1 MKRKTIIWLI
11 VAAVVVG
18 GIVYMKLKGAPPTE
32 VSVGAVSSGDIEEL
46 ISASGSIESETLVK
60 ISSDVSGEI
69 THIFVD
75 IGDTVHVGQPLVR
88 IRPDNYQSAAE
99 RARAGMMAQEASSEQ
114 TEASIRQA
122 ELRLA
127 KAKAD
132 LARVKNL
139 VAKEVSSEADLIAAQ
154 STYDVALREL
164 EAAKSSAQAA
174 KFNVRS
180 AKASLKDAELT
191 LSKTEILSPING
203 SVLNLISKRG
213 ERVVGTA
220 QMSGTTIMSLAAI
233 NDLQV
238 RIQLNENDVN
248 SVRIG
253 QEARVRV
260 DAAEDTVFRGVVKNV
275 SNINKDKTTSDAVT
289 EYEAVISLP
298 AKLNGPKLTMLK
310 IGMSASVDILT
321 NSKKDVLVAQV
332 QSVLFKTDS
341 SKPNPD
347 GSYPDYEYVYVVKN
361 KEVSKRVVKTGI
373 SNSAMIEV
381 VNGLKKGDTVATGPY
396 DALTTKLNDKMKVA
410 IKAKTQP

>member
-32 VSVGAVSSGDIEEL
+32 VTVGAVSSGDIEEL

-99 RARAGMMAQEASSEQ
+99 RARAGMLAQEASSEQ
-114 TEASIRQA
+114 TEAAIHQA

-139 VAKEVSSEADLIAAQ
+139 VAKEVSSEADLITAQ
-154 STYDVALREL
+154 STYDVAVREL
-164 EAAKSSAQAA
+164 EAAKSSSQAA

-248 SVRIG
+248 RIRIG

-260 DAAEDTVFRGVVKNV
+260 DAAEDTVFHGVVKNV

-321 NSKKDVLVAQV
+321 NSKKDVLVAPV

-381 VNGLKKGDTVATGPY
+381 VSGLKKGDTVATGPY

-410 IKAKTQP
+410 VKAKNQP

>member
-32 VSVGAVSSGDIEEL
+32 VTVGAVSSGDIEEL

-99 RARAGMMAQEASSEQ
+99 RARAGMLAQEASSEQ
-114 TEASIRQA
+114 TEAAIHQA

-139 VAKEVSSEADLIAAQ
+139 VAKEVSSEADLITAQ
-154 STYDVALREL
+154 STYDVAVREL
-164 EAAKSSAQAA
+164 EAAKSSSQAA

-248 SVRIG
+248 RIRIG

-260 DAAEDTVFRGVVKNV
+260 DAAEDTVFHGVVKNV

-321 NSKKDVLVAQV
+321 NSKKDVLVAPV

-381 VNGLKKGDTVATGPY
+381 VNGLKKGDSVATGPY

-410 IKAKTQP
+410 VKAKTQP

>member
-1 MKRKTIIWLI
+1 
-11 VAAVVVG
+11 
-18 GIVYMKLKGAPPTE
+18 
-32 VSVGAVSSGDIEEL
+32 
-46 ISASGSIESETLVK
+46 
-60 ISSDVSGEI
+60 
-69 THIFVD
+69 
-75 IGDTVHVGQPLVR
+75 
-88 IRPDNYQSAAE
+88 
-99 RARAGMMAQEASSEQ
+99 
-114 TEASIRQA
+114 
-122 ELRLA
+122 
-127 KAKAD
+127 
-132 LARVKNL
+132 VKNL

-154 STYDVALREL
+154 STYDVAVREL

-248 SVRIG
+248 RIRIG

-260 DAAEDTVFRGVVKNV
+260 DAAEDTVFHGVVKNV

-321 NSKKDVLVAQV
+321 NSKKDVLVAPV

-341 SKPNPD
+341 TKPNPD

>member
-154 STYDVALREL
+154 STYDVAQREL

-248 SVRIG
+248 RVRIG

-321 NSKKDVLVAQV
+321 NSKKDVLVAPV

-410 IKAKTQP
+410 TKAKTQP

>member
-154 STYDVALREL
+154 STYDVAQREL

-248 SVRIG
+248 RVRIG

-321 NSKKDVLVAQV
+321 NSKKDVLVAPV

-381 VNGLKKGDTVATGPY
+381 VDGLKKGDTVATGPY

>member
-1 MKRKTIIWLI
+1 MKRKTLIWLI

-18 GIVYMKLKGAPPTE
+18 GIVYLKLKGAPPTE

-69 THIFVD
+69 TNIFVD

-99 RARAGMMAQEASSEQ
+99 RARAGMLAQEASSEQ
-114 TEASIRQA
+114 TEATIHQA

-154 STYDVALREL
+154 STYDVAVREL

-248 SVRIG
+248 RIRIG

-260 DAAEDTVFRGVVKNV
+260 DAAEDTVFHGVVKNV

-321 NSKKDVLVAQV
+321 NSKKDVLVAPV